1 MSQPLHMAA
10 FGEVLMRL
18 CAPGREPLLKT
29 AELHTHI
36 GGAEAN
42 VAAGLC
48 ALGHSARV
56 ITAFPDNAL
65 GTGAAGELRRAGL
78 DTRHILIREGRLGLY
93 FHTSG
98 AMRRPAEILY
108 DRRDSAFALTPA
120 SAWNWDSVLDGV
132 NWLHLSG
139 ITPAL
144 GAEPAKATLAAA
156 RAARAQSIPVSFD
169 FNYREMLWGDRVKE
183 ANAILKELVAET
195 TLLFASAGDLARVC
209 EFERRNEASRDLEAG
224 AKAAFAAF
232 PVLER
237 IATTYR
243 ATRGTLDQSVTASL
257 ISRSGAFTAGPEPLE
272 GIIERIGGGDAY
284 AAGLIDALA
293 CGRDDVTALTDA
305 LTVMAVKHSQPG
317 DLCAVSRADIA
328 AWREGRDV
336 KR

>member
-1 MSQPLHMAA
+1 MPHTLHTAA
-10 FGEVLMRL
+10 FGEVMLRL
-18 CAPGREPLLKT
+18 SAPGREPLLK
-29 AELHTHI
+29 AAQLHTHI

-48 ALGHSARV
+48 ALGHSARI

-65 GTGAAGELRRAGL
+65 GAGAAGELRRAGL
-78 DTRHILIREGRLGLY
+78 DTRHILMREGRLGLY

-108 DRRDSAFALTPA
+108 DRTGSAFALTPA
-120 SAWNWDSVLDGV
+120 KAWGWEAMLDGA

-156 RAARAQSIPVSFD
+156 RAARAKSIPVSFD
-169 FNYREMLWGDRVKE
+169 FNYREMLWGDRVSE

-209 EFERRNEASRDLEAG
+209 AFARQSDGAKDLEAG
-224 AKAAFAAF
+224 ATAAFAAF
-232 PVLER
+232 PALER
-237 IATTYR
+237 IATTFR
-243 ATRGTLDQSVTASL
+243 AARGTLDQSLTASL
-257 ISRSGAFTAGPEPLE
+257 ASRSGTVTAGPEPLD
-272 GIIERIGGGDAY
+272 GIVERIGGGDAF

-293 CGRDDVTALTDA
+293 RGSDDATALADA
-305 LTVMAVKHSQPG
+305 LTVMAVKHSRPG
-317 DLCAVSRADIA
+317 DLCAVSPSDIT

>member
-1 MSQPLHMAA
+1 MPQPLLMAS

-29 AELHTHI
+29 AQLHTHI

-65 GTGAAGELRRAGL
+65 GAGAVGELRRAGL
-78 DTRHILIREGRLGLY
+78 DTRHILMSEGRLGLY

-98 AMRRPAEILY
+98 AMRRPAGIIY
-108 DRRDSAFALTPA
+108 DRAGSAFALTPA
-120 SAWNWDSVLDGV
+120 DAWDWKALLDGV
-132 NWLHLSG
+132 SWLHLSG

-156 RAARAQSIPVSFD
+156 RAARAKSIPVSFD
-169 FNYREMLWGDRVKE
+169 FNYREMLWGDRVSE
-183 ANAILKELVAET
+183 ANAILIELVAET

-209 EFERRNEASRDLEAG
+209 AFTRHSDAAKDLEAG
-224 AKAAFAAF
+224 ATAAFAAF
-232 PVLER
+232 PALER
-237 IATTYR
+237 IATTFR
-243 ATRGTLDQSVTASL
+243 QARGTLDQSITASL
-257 ISRSGAFTAGPEPLE
+257 VSRTGAASAGPEPLD
-272 GIIERIGGGDAY
+272 GIIERIGGGDAF

-293 CGRDDVTALTDA
+293 QGITDTPALERA
-305 LTVMAVKHSQPG
+305 LTVMAVKHSMPG
-317 DLCAVSRADIA
+317 DLCAVSPTDIA
-328 AWREGRDV
+328 DWHGGRDV